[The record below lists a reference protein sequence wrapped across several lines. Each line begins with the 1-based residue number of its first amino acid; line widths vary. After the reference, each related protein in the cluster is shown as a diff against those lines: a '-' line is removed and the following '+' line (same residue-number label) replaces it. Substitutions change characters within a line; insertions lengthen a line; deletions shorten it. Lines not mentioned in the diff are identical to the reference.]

1 MPPTRLPTD
10 GHGDLPLHRA
20 SPTARPGNRHCI
32 RRSPL
37 STPSSASTPSRTTHT
52 LNELI
57 AATRD
62 GQAFYEE
69 GARKVED
76 RELGALFTRI
86 AKVKAHVV
94 EHLGTAV
101 ASAGGEPEQDGTLAG
116 SMQMIYG
123 KLRSALGDKQYG
135 FVAELEES
143 EDRLA
148 KAFADVIADESTP
161 QPAREVAQRLLPEVS
176 ACHEVMRNRKQAM
189 EQAA

>member
-1 MPPTRLPTD
+1 MSTPSNP
-10 GHGDLPLHRA
+10 
-20 SPTARPGNRHCI
+20 
-32 RRSPL
+32 
-37 STPSSASTPSRTTHT
+37 STPSSTTHT
-52 LNELI
+52 LNTLI

-69 GARKVED
+69 AAQKVDD

-86 AKVKAHVV
+86 AKVKAHIV

-101 ASAGGEPEQDGTLAG
+101 ASAGGEPEEDGTLAG
-116 SMQMIYG
+116 SMQVLYG
-123 KLRSALGDKQYG
+123 KLRSALGDKHYR

-148 KAFADVIADESTP
+148 KAFTDVIADESIP

-189 EQAA
+189 EQTA

>member
-1 MPPTRLPTD
+1 MDDIRGRRALPP
-10 GHGDLPLHRA
+10 
-20 SPTARPGNRHCI
+20 RPATGNRRI
-32 RRSPL
+32 L
-37 STPSSASTPSRTTHT
+37 LATPSSASTPSRTTHT

-69 GARKVED
+69 AAEQVED

-86 AKVKAHVV
+86 ARVKAHIV

-101 ASAGGEPEQDGTLAG
+101 ASAGGEPEADGTFTG
-116 SMQMIYG
+116 SMRMLYG
-123 KLRSALGDKQYG
+123 KLRSTLGDKQYG

-148 KAFADVIADESTP
+148 KAFADVVADESIP
-161 QPAREVAQRLLPEVS
+161 LPAREVAQRLLPEVS
-176 ACHEVMRNRKQAM
+176 ACHDVMRNRKQAM